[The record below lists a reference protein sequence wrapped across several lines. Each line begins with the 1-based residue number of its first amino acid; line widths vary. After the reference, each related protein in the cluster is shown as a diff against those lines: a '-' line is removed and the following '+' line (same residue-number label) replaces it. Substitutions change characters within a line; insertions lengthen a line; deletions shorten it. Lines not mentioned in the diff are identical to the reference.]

1 MVAFDLQNA
10 STKKKVSKKNF
21 KNFLLKNKEKL
32 MKYEGVEKLK
42 YFKWCLNL
50 DPISINVLNQSSLC
64 LKSAYFGE
72 IGLN

>member
-1 MVAFDLQNA
+1 
-10 STKKKVSKKNF
+10 
-21 KNFLLKNKEKL
+21 
-32 MKYEGVEKLK
+32 MKALK

-72 IGLN
+72 IGLKQKEMAKCLKKILK